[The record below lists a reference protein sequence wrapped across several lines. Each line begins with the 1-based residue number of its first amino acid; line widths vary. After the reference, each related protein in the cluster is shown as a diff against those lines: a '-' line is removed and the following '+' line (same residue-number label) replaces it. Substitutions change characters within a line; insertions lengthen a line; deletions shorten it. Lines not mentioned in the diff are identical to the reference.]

1 MDVYLL
7 ISALFSVGYALLL
20 IRFLAGWFRLKNPKP
35 LTSDALPGVTII
47 LPVRNE
53 ELHIS
58 SCIESLLQQD
68 YPRHL
73 MEIIVLNDYSTDDTL
88 YKLRELESRG
98 ILVLDLKN
106 YLGEAGEKT
115 PNKKKA
121 IALGVKNAT
130 YDILLTT
137 DGDTTRSPLWL
148 KTMVSAF
155 CTGKYKLAT
164 APVLI
169 RSGWN
174 PLSWFQQAD
183 QLNMTAITAS
193 GIALNS
199 PVMCNGANLIYTR
212 QAFQEVQGFRGNEDV
227 PGGDDYFLMEK
238 LHRQFPGSIGYIK
251 STDAVVIT
259 EPAIGL
265 FSFFEQR
272 TRWVSK
278 LSNHVFNRAK
288 MILGFAWLFNLYILV
303 VAIMA
308 FRNEPFA
315 WLPLAV
321 VLSVKLFFDF
331 VFNVAIMQFF
341 RQWML
346 LPLFPVIEL
355 FHIIYVFLT
364 GLSATG
370 GKYRWKGRNINRS
383 H

>member
-7 ISALFSVGYALLL
+7 ISVLFSVGYALLL
-20 IRFLAGWFRLKNPKP
+20 SRFIMGWFRLKKYVPHTP
-35 LTSDALPGVTII
+35 DTLPGVTII

-53 ELHIS
+53 EQQITR
-58 SCIESLLQQD
+58 CIESLLQQD

-88 YKLRELESRG
+88 YRLRELESRG
-98 ILVLDLKN
+98 IIVLDLKH

-130 YDILLTT
+130 HDVLLTT

-155 CTGKYKLAT
+155 CSGKYKLAT

-174 PLSWFQQAD
+174 PLSWFQQTD

-212 QAFQEVQGFRGNEDV
+212 QAFQEVQGFRGNEDI

-238 LHRQFPGSIGYIK
+238 IHRQFPGSIGYIK
-251 STDAVVIT
+251 STDAAVIT
-259 EPAIGL
+259 EPVTGL
-265 FSFFEQR
+265 LSFLEQR

-278 LSNHVFNRAK
+278 LSNHALHSPQIVLA
-288 MILGFAWLFNLYILV
+288 FAWLFNLYILV
-303 VAIMA
+303 AAILA
-308 FRNEPFA
+308 FRNQPLA
-315 WLPLAV
+315 WLPFV
-321 VLSVKLFFDF
+321 VIISVKLFFDF
-331 VFNVAIMQFF
+331 VFNVAIMHFF
-341 RQWML
+341 RQWLL
-346 LPLFPVIEL
+346 LPLFPLMQV

-370 GKYRWKGRNINRS
+370 GRYRWKGRSINRS